1 MLNDD
6 AVLKLLEAADW
17 DNIIV
22 QLTRYASWHASWYK
36 WKKGDP
42 GQLPGGMTPQDIAK
56 DAIKKVWSRTRSW
69 DPEKYPDLLIHLQWI
84 VDSDLNHLFNSKE
97 YLTTNRINE
106 SEEEKEEKEE
116 SKELTYNNLMQSS
129 SSPLNEN
136 IHYKTPEERL
146 IIQEVN
152 EHEEK
157 IKKELYALV
166 KGDEDLELLLSC
178 FEDGIDKS
186 ELIAKE
192 MGWDVTKVYNLKR
205 KLSRKAAAII
215 KIMEQK

>member
-6 AVLKLLEAADW
+6 AVLKLLEAANW

-22 QLTRYASWHASWYK
+22 QLTRYAAWHASWYK
-36 WKKGDP
+36 ARTGDP

-97 YLTTNRINE
+97 HLTTNRINE
-106 SEEEKEEKEE
+106 SEEEKEE

-152 EHEEK
+152 EREEK

-215 KIMEQK
+215 KIMEQE

>member
-6 AVLKLLEAADW
+6 AVLELLEAADW
-17 DNIIV
+17 DNIIF
-22 QLTRYASWHASWYK
+22 QLTRYAVWHASWHK
-36 WKKGDP
+36 SRTGDP

-69 DPEKYPDLLIHLQWI
+69 NPEKYPDLLIHLQWI

-97 YLTTNRINE
+97 HLTTNRINE
-106 SEEEKEEKEE
+106 SEEEKEE

-129 SSPLNEN
+129 SSSLNEN
-136 IHYKTPEERL
+136 IQYKTPEERL
-146 IIQEVN
+146 IIREEN
-152 EHEEK
+152 EREERV
-157 IKKELYALV
+157 KKELYALV

-215 KIMEQK
+215 KIMEQE